1 MELKIFKN
9 LEHDLLR
16 FLAQILSVASFE
28 IINFE
33 GFSLHI
39 YIIN

>member
-1 MELKIFKN
+1 MELKMLRN

-28 IINFE
+28 IIHFE

-39 YIIN
+39 YIIH